1 MEGHLDV
8 FEAIFSRQ
16 SISHLKADDV
26 PREVIERLLA
36 AAVQAPNHHKVRPW
50 RFFVIS
56 GEGRMRIGKTLEK
69 SLHRRVPEA
78 AAGALQKERVRLLR
92 APIVIAVAVD
102 PPADSRVSEIENISA
117 AAAAV
122 QNLLLAATAS
132 GLAAKWRTG
141 QAAVDPLVKEELG
154 LSVDQHLIAL
164 IYLGYPQEVP
174 PDKERP
180 SFEDRTVWIDR

>member
-1 MEGHLDV
+1 LEV

-16 SISHLKADDV
+16 SISHLKTDEV
-26 PREVIERLLA
+26 PRLVIERLLV

-56 GEGRMRIGKTLEK
+56 GEGRIRIGKALEK
-69 SLHRRVPEA
+69 SLHQRVPEA
-78 AAGALQKERVRLLR
+78 AAGALQKERERLLR

-132 GLAAKWRTG
+132 GLGAKWRTG

-154 LSVDQHLIAL
+154 ISPNQHLIAL
-164 IYLGYPQEVP
+164 VYLGYPEEISP
-174 PDKERP
+174 SKDRP

>member
-1 MEGHLDV
+1 MEGHLEV

-16 SISHLKADDV
+16 SIGHLKADDV

-56 GEGRMRIGKTLEK
+56 GEGRMRIGKALEQ
-69 SLHRRVPEA
+69 SLHQRVPEA
-78 AAGALQKERVRLLR
+78 AAGALQKERERLLR
-92 APIVIAVAVD
+92 APVVIAVAVD

-141 QAAVDPLVKEELG
+141 QAALDPLVKERIG
-154 LSVDQHLIAL
+154 YIVRSAPDRVDISWL
-164 IYLGYPQEVP
+164 P
-174 PDKERP
+174 PRSP
-180 SFEDRTVWIDR
+180 TQQRASIF